1 MKALV
6 LLAVMLFSLTAC
18 SQGPDQMSRD
28 EAISEI
34 RAELPVNRDE
44 AGDLIDDICAEFSE
58 GRGGAVIDR
67 KAGTPYELRETFA
80 HVILVAAKAECPENV
95 VDAETW
101 QRYNGWD

>member
-1 MKALV
+1 MRRICLLV
-6 LLAVMLFSLTAC
+6 VALFSLTAC
-18 SQGPDQMSRD
+18 GGSDEMTRD
-28 EAISEI
+28 EAIKEI
-34 RAELPVNRDE
+34 RAELPVTRDE
-44 AGDLIDDICAEFSE
+44 AGDLIDNICAEFAE
-58 GRGGAVIDR
+58 GRGGAVIDQ